1 MYKLNFVSA
10 DDACQKLMGK
20 FSVYMFNLF
29 DQTAKTSKFHKIIMS
44 DDGSPVPNV
53 TTQADFQS
61 TLPATSDSAVLE
73 NDGKIEE
80 TRSFYHDAD
89 GFHFQP
95 HSRQLTVDYRVTKT
109 VLGVGVNGK
118 VVECFDRKTGQKY
131 ALKILRDSP
140 KARREVELHCMV
152 SGHENIVKVYD
163 VYENTY
169 SSLKCLLMVMEC
181 MEGGELFTK
190 IQNREM
196 KAFTER
202 GFHSSYLIKEK
213 PFSNSVSFLE
223 AASIMSEIS
232 SAVCFLHNLNVAH
245 RDIKVNIYVVKFFLI
260 VCIPLQPENLL
271 YSKRSENAVLK
282 LTDFGFAKKTEPS
295 SQKTLET
302 PCYTPYY
309 VAPEILASEKY
320 DKSCDMW
327 SFGVV
332 MYILLCGFPP
342 FYSMR
347 GLAISPGMK
356 YRIRSGQYVFP
367 SPEWDGVSEC
377 AKDLIR
383 GLFKTDP
390 AARLT
395 IEQVMAHPWITG
407 CNQVPETPLSTLS
420 VLAKEK
426 DQWRDVQVEMSSA
439 LATMRVDSDQMKIK
453 NLSESKNKLL
463 EKRKQRTMQSA
474 TFALTNLVV
483 SLHLIY
489 LL

>member
-20 FSVYMFNLF
+20 FSVYMLFNLF

-44 DDGSPVPNV
+44 DDGSSVPNV

-202 GFHSSYLIKEK
+202 
-213 PFSNSVSFLE
+213 E

-245 RDIKVNIYVVKFFLI
+245 RDIK
-260 VCIPLQPENLL
+260 PENLL